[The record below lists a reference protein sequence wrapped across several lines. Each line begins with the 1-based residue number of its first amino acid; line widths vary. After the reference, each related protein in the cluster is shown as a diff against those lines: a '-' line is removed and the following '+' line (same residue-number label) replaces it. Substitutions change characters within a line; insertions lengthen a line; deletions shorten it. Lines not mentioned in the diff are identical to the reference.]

1 MLKVSAFYLEKQKS
15 FIPKKNIFLAVV
27 NIKTKKLCLLTQF
40 SVKILLGGMALC
52 ILFWEI
58 DLFFVKMLTK
68 TAECCFLACCPLLEQ
83 AELVWS
89 KKMVEYNNS
98 DTV

>member
-40 SVKILLGGMALC
+40 FGKVLPWTKTKDIQIHSG
-52 ILFWEI
+52 
-58 DLFFVKMLTK
+58 FVKT
-68 TAECCFLACCPLLEQ
+68 
-83 AELVWS
+83 
-89 KKMVEYNNS
+89 
-98 DTV
+98 